1 MDWTVV
7 VYADVE
13 QQIERLIL
21 RDNYSR
27 EQALS
32 RITSQMPLPEKRC
45 HADYVIDN
53 TGTRE
58 DTERQA
64 RELFRQLE
72 EETKRI

>member
-1 MDWTVV
+1 MDRTIV

-13 QQIERLIL
+13 QQIERLSL
-21 RDNYSR
+21 RDHLSR

-32 RITSQMPLPEKRC
+32 RIASQMPLSEKRG
-45 HADYVIDN
+45 HADHVIDN
-53 TGTRE
+53 TGTRA

-64 RELFRQLE
+64 RELFKQLK

>member
-1 MDWTVV
+1 MDRTVV
-7 VYADVE
+7 VYANVE
-13 QQIERLIL
+13 QQIERLSI

-32 RITSQMPLPEKRC
+32 RIASQMPLSEKRC
-45 HADYVIDN
+45 HADHVIDN

-64 RELFRQLE
+64 RELFKQLQVE
-72 EETKRI
+72 AKRI